1 MTSYEDAVK
10 ILKNKGIINEAD
22 GKKYGDVEVI
32 SKTIDMVN
40 PYEYSK
46 GMNYELDMATNP
58 VRQDLTEEEV
68 LAAQKKVL
76 ANITKDSNYYT
87 KLYAGLN
94 PTAEVEGYK
103 EINIAG
109 KNLEKGIKADMNGR
123 KADGY
128 IKKEL
133 KKDAKANV
141 KDNLGD
147 SEKASKKPKGVE
159 EFKDKGVTGSFKTI
173 KEGIEEIIR
182 EKLAKKK
189 ADEAKVEEGEFKFKP
204 TETDAPGMQARPD
217 GYLKDKVKEHHNDP
231 NFPTVKGLYDLL
243 DAIVADWGKED
254 LYHEVED
261 IIVAYIEPD
270 ATTMSKEAIK
280 KIKDVLENYD
290 VLEDYA
296 ELVNGIAVK
305 EPGTGFRPGVN
316 LGASFEKFKS
326 ALKEKLKADLKEKKS
341 KSLEEGALD
350 DQIAA
355 AEKTV
360 AQKKKELADA
370 EKKVADIKAKE
381 ASAEAQG

>member
-1 MTSYEDAVK
+1 
-10 ILKNKGIINEAD
+10 
-22 GKKYGDVEVI
+22 
-32 SKTIDMVN
+32 
-40 PYEYSK
+40 
-46 GMNYELDMATNP
+46 MAMNP

-76 ANITKDSNYYT
+76 DNITKDANYYT
-87 KLYAGLN
+87 KLYAGLK
-94 PTAEVEGYK
+94 PTEKVEGYR
-103 EINIAG
+103 EIEIAG
-109 KNLEKGIKADMNGR
+109 KNLDKNLKKEMEGR

-147 SEKASKKPKGVE
+147 SEKAPKKPKGVS
-159 EFKDKGVTGSFKTI
+159 EFKDKGVTGSIKVV

-182 EKLAKKK
+182 EKLAQKK
-189 ADEAKVEEGEFKFKP
+189 ANEAKVE
-204 TETDAPGMQARPD
+204 
-217 GYLKDKVKEHHNDP
+217 EHHNDP
-231 NFPTVKGLYDLL
+231 NFPVVKGLYDLL

-254 LYHEVED
+254 LYHDVED
-261 IIVAYIEPD
+261 VVAAYIEPD

-296 ELVNGIAVK
+296 ELVNNIAVK
-305 EPGTGFRPGVN
+305 EPGSSPMMAIDRINN
-316 LGASFEKFKS
+316 LDTIGEDKSKKS
-326 ALKEKLKADLKEKKS
+326 AVGKMKEALKTALKKEIKKD
-341 KSLEEGALD
+341 KGLEEGALD

-360 AQKKKELADA
+360 AQKKKRNSWCW
-370 EKKVADIKAKE
+370 KKSSWFKI
-381 ASAEAQG
+381 